1 MPKKNKKRKV
11 MTMPEP
17 TSHTAIAAVAGA
29 NSAAAIG
36 ASTFLGVEYVVIALA
51 LLGGATALIY
61 LARMTIGAMIAS
73 VFGSTVLGV
82 IAAVLSTSIVI
93 DTAVHFAPWL
103 TNTLSNSH
111 LAGQMLVAF
120 LVGFLAQKGVPALF
134 RWIDGKGGQ

>member
-1 MPKKNKKRKV
+1 
-11 MTMPEP
+11 MPEP
-17 TSHTAIAAVAGA
+17 TSHTALAAGAGA
-29 NSAAAIG
+29 NSAAVIG

-51 LLGGATALIY
+51 LLGGATALVY
-61 LARMTIGAMIAS
+61 LTRMTFSAMIAS

-82 IAAVLSTSIVI
+82 IAAVLSTNIVI

-103 TNTLSNSH
+103 SKTLSNSH

-134 RWIDGKGGQ
+134 RWIDGRGGQQP